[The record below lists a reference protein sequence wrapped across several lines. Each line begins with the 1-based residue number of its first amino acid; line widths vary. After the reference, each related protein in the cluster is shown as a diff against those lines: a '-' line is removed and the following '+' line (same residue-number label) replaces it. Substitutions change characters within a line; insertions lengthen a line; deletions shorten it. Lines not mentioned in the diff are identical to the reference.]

1 VIVSDR
7 RHYWLAAALVAS
19 VPAPAQIAAPGT
31 APARGPDAPKPE
43 ATTTPGDPAQASGPI
58 VPDAEFG
65 AAMPPLSGDINAPLE
80 PVPTLPPTSSSAG
93 SAPAPTTAPVA
104 TGDALGPVGP
114 EDTALTQPLTPLAA
128 FDTTPLQD
136 AVIANPDS
144 PEIRYETVVRGLDA
158 LNLDDE
164 FKSLSAL
171 REGGGKAANASQVAA
186 RAREDEA
193 LAVRLMQSLGYY
205 DATALSVVERTPVA
219 GATPPAT
226 IPAATATATTPA
238 SPAAPVPDGAATD
251 TATGRL
257 RAIVTA
263 TPGRL
268 YHLSS
273 ITIQASPVVP
283 EDLIRRNLPIKVGD
297 PIEAARIQ
305 GAEANVSLV
314 LPQQGYPFVKVG
326 ERDILLEDQGPEPVG
341 AYTLPVDTGPRSSFG
356 RLTTAAGEV
365 MGDNA
370 GRGSRGAAPETVFG
384 LDHLNIFPRFE
395 QGQLYDSRLTDDL
408 RDALVATGLFNSVAV
423 EPQRTGRQGPDG
435 TEEIDLL
442 VRQTKGPAR
451 TLAATGGYST
461 GQGARVEASWQHRNL
476 FPDEGAL
483 IATAVGGTQEQG
495 LGATFRRSNAGRRDR
510 TFSIIANA
518 SHQNYDAYEAY
529 IGTLA
534 VRWSYDSTPI
544 WQKKFTYA
552 YGGELTGTNED
563 VYDFTENRRRRGTF
577 FIAALP
583 GQVVFDQSDSL
594 LNPTRGYR
602 LKLNLSPETS
612 VRGAVRPYVRT
623 MVEGTVY
630 YPINDRLVIAGR
642 ARAGAIQGISR
653 DDLAPSRRYYGGG
666 GGSVRGYGYQR
677 LGPFEPVNPA
687 DPEAR
692 RNPVGGRSLNEFAVE
707 ARYRF
712 GNFGIVPFVDAG
724 NSYEDAL
731 PTFSALRW
739 GAGIGGRFYTNFGPF
754 RVDVAT
760 PLNPRPGDGKIALYI
775 SIGQAF

>member
-1 VIVSDR
+1 
-7 RHYWLAAALVAS
+7 LAVALMAAM
-19 VPAPAQIAAPGT
+19 PATAQIARPGT
-31 APARGPDAPKPE
+31 APARGPDAPRSDPAPA
-43 ATTTPGDPAQASGPI
+43 ATPTPSDPAQPTGPI
-58 VPDAEFG
+58 VPEAEFD
-65 AAMPPLSGDINAPLE
+65 AALPPLSGDINAPLE
-80 PVPTLPPTSSSAG
+80 PM
-93 SAPAPTTAPVA
+93 PAEPSPATPA
-104 TGDALGPVGP
+104 TGTMPASQPIAPGDTLGSVSP
-114 EDTALTQPLTPLAA
+114 EDPALAAPLTPLSA
-128 FDTTPLQD
+128 FDTTPLQA

-144 PEIRYETVVRGLDA
+144 PEIRYDVVMRGLDA
-158 LNLDDE
+158 LKLEDE
-164 FKSLSAL
+164 FKGISAL
-171 REGGGKAANASQVAA
+171 HDGKGKAANASQVAA

-205 DATALSVVERTPVA
+205 DATATSVIERPPVA
-219 GATPPAT
+219 PTTAT
-226 IPAATATATTPA
+226 AATAATTATPA
-238 SPAAPVPDGAATD
+238 AAPVDAAPV
-251 TATGRL
+251 APGRL
-257 RAIVTA
+257 RAVITA
-263 TPGRL
+263 SPGRL

-273 ITIQASPVVP
+273 ITVQASPVVP

-326 ERDILLEDQGPEPVG
+326 QRDILLEDQGPEPVG

-356 RLTTAAGEV
+356 RLTTVAGEV
-365 MGDNA
+365 IADGA
-370 GRGSRGAAPETVFG
+370 RRTRGAAPETVFG
-384 LDHLNIFPRFE
+384 LDHLNIFPRFKE
-395 QGQLYDSRLTDDL
+395 GQLYDSRLTDDL

-423 EPQRTGRQGPDG
+423 EPQRTGRPGPDG
-435 TEEIDLL
+435 TEQVDLL

-461 GQGARVEASWQHRNL
+461 GQGVRVEGSWQHRNL

-563 VYDFTENRRRRGTF
+563 VYDFTLGRRRRGTF

-623 MVEGTVY
+623 MVEGTAY
-630 YPINDRLVIAGR
+630 YPVNDRLVIAGR
-642 ARAGAIQGISR
+642 ARAGSIQGIAR

-687 DPEAR
+687 DPTAT

-724 NSYEDAL
+724 NSYESAL